1 MVQYQFRKPKFP
13 LLLAS
18 DTIVVGAQGNSDV
31 KKWIKKLTFEEKS
44 SYQVIDATAE
54 GWSYYPEYKVITP
67 LSIDKR
73 WTKKKI
79 IDFYNDSIKNE
90 KNKEEY
96 FAKSLSSKKLGA
108 IIEEIAHLSGK
119 P

>member
-18 DTIVVGAQGNSDV
+18 DTIVIGAKSDSEV
-31 KKWIKKLTFEEKS
+31 KKWIKKLTFQEKS

-54 GWSYYPEYKVITP
+54 GWSYYPEHDVITP

-90 KNKEEY
+90 DSKEEY
-96 FAKSLSSKKLGA
+96 VAKSLGNKKLTA
-108 IIEEIAHLSGK
+108 IIEEIAQLAGK